1 MSTSRRVI
9 LLNVLKLVDLALMVG
24 SFLLTTL
31 LILRESNAM
40 TFSDFLSMRIK
51 IGNFVLF
58 FVLLVLW
65 HIVFSAFGLYDSRRM
80 SGRTADAIDAFK
92 AAMVG
97 TSLLTV
103 ASLAFRIRM
112 ISPSFLLVFWSI
124 STGIAVVQRV
134 LLRSVLERIR
144 LKGRNL
150 RHMLIVGTNS
160 RALDFASMI
169 KARPELGYRIIGFV
183 DKEWTGLENNLV
195 VFETADFTSH
205 GYSVASDFDNLANFL
220 RTSVVDEIVIALPFG
235 SMHPQAAKIAAQ
247 CEEQGITTRVL
258 PNIFDLKVARA
269 RADEL
274 EDTSLITNYTGV
286 AESWP
291 ILLKRGLDIVLS
303 AILLVMLAP
312 LMLLVA
318 ALIKFTSPGPVL
330 FTQNR
335 VGYNKRIFK
344 IYKFRTMTPGA
355 EQRIKDLEHLNEV
368 SGPVFKIKNDP
379 RITPVGRLLRKTSI
393 DELPQL
399 FNVLKGDMSLVGPRP
414 LPVRDYEGFSQDWQR
429 RRFSVR
435 PGITCLWQING
446 RSSIA
451 FDKWM
456 QLDLQYIDTW
466 SLWLDLEILVRTIPA
481 VFKGSGA
488 A

>member
-1 MSTSRRVI
+1 MITSRRVI

-31 LILRESNAM
+31 LILREGGAM
-40 TFSDFLSMRIK
+40 TFSDFLSMRVTV
-51 IGNFVLF
+51 GNFVLF
-58 FVLLVLW
+58 FVLLVVW
-65 HIVFSAFGLYDSRRM
+65 HLIFVALGFYDSRRM
-80 SGRTADAIDAFK
+80 SGRTADTIDTFK
-92 AAMVG
+92 ATMIG
-97 TSLLTV
+97 TFLIAV
-103 ASLAFRIRM
+103 AALAFHIRM
-112 ISPSFLLVFWSI
+112 ISPGFLLVFWL
-124 STGIAVVQRV
+124 TATAVAVIQR
-134 LLRSVLERIR
+134 LFLRSVLERIR

-160 RALDFASMI
+160 RALKFASMI
-169 KARPELGYRIIGFV
+169 EARSELGYRIIGFV
-183 DKEWTGLENNLV
+183 DQEWTGLKNL
-195 VFETADFTSH
+195 DGH
-205 GYSVASDFDNLANFL
+205 GYSVLSDFDHLSSFL
-220 RTSVVDEIVIALPFG
+220 RTIVVDEIVIALPFG
-235 SMHPQAAKIAAQ
+235 SLHPQAAKIAVL
-247 CEEQGITTRVL
+247 CEEQGIPTWVL
-258 PNIFDLKVARA
+258 SNIFDLKVAHA
-269 RADEL
+269 RVDEF
-274 EDTSLITNYTGV
+274 EDTSLIMNYTGV

-291 ILLKRGLDIVLS
+291 ALVKRGLDIVLS
-303 AILLVMLAP
+303 GILLIVLAP

-330 FTQNR
+330 FMQNR

-344 IYKFRTMTPGA
+344 IYKFRTMMLGA

-379 RITPVGRLLRKTSI
+379 RITTVGKLLRKTSI

-414 LPVRDYEGFSQDWQR
+414 LPVRDYEGFNQDWQR

-446 RSSIA
+446 RSSIP
-451 FDKWM
+451 FDKWV

-481 VFKGSGA
+481 ILKGSGA

>member
-103 ASLAFRIRM
+103 ASLAFPIRM

-124 STGIAVVQRV
+124 STAVAVVQRV

-183 DKEWTGLENNLV
+183 DKEWTGLKDNLV
-195 VFETADFTSH
+195 VFQTADFTSH
-205 GYSVASDFDNLANFL
+205 GYSVASDFDNLSNFL
-220 RTSVVDEIVIALPFG
+220 RTSVVDEVVIALPFG
-235 SMHPQAAKIAAQ
+235 SLHPQAAKIAAQ

-335 VGYNKRIFK
+335 VGYNKRRFK
-344 IYKFRTMTPGA
+344 VYKFRTMTPGA
-355 EQRIKDLEHLNEV
+355 EHKIKELEHLNEV
-368 SGPVFKIKNDP
+368 SGPVFKIKKDP
-379 RITPVGRLLRKTSI
+379 RITPVGKLLRKTSI

-414 LPVRDYEGFSQDWQR
+414 LPERDYAGFNQDWQR

-466 SLWLDLEILVRTIPA
+466 SLWLDLEILLRTIPA

>member
-1 MSTSRRVI
+1 MSTSRSVI

-24 SFLLTTL
+24 SFLLTAP

-80 SGRTADAIDAFK
+80 SRRTADAIDAFK
-92 AAMVG
+92 ATMVG
-97 TSLLTV
+97 TSLIAVVALT
-103 ASLAFRIRM
+103 FRVRM
-112 ISPSFLLVFWSI
+112 ISPSFLLVFWITAS
-124 STGIAVVQRV
+124 AVAVIQRL

-150 RHMLIVGTNS
+150 RLMLIIGTNS
-160 RALDFASMI
+160 RALEFASMI
-169 KARPELGYRIIGFV
+169 EARPELGYRIIGFL
-183 DKEWTGLENNLV
+183 DQEWTGLKNL
-195 VFETADFTSH
+195 DGR
-205 GYSVASDFDNLANFL
+205 GYSVVSDFDHLSNFL

-235 SMHPQAAKIAAQ
+235 SLHLQAARIAML

-258 PNIFDLKVARA
+258 SNIFDLKMARA
-269 RADEL
+269 RVDEFD
-274 EDTSLITNYTGV
+274 DTSLITNYTGV

-291 ILLKRGLDIVLS
+291 VLVKRGLDIVLS

-318 ALIKFTSPGPVL
+318 VLIKLTSPGPVL

-335 VGYNKRIFK
+335 VGYNKRRFK
-344 IYKFRTMTPGA
+344 IYKFRTMMPGA
-355 EQRIKDLEHLNEV
+355 EQKIKELEHLNEV

-379 RITPVGRLLRKTSI
+379 RITPAGKLLRKTSI

-414 LPVRDYEGFSQDWQR
+414 LPKRDYEGFNEDWQR

-435 PGITCLWQING
+435 PGITCLWQINA
-446 RSSIA
+446 RSSIP
-451 FDKWM
+451 FDKCM
-456 QLDLQYIDTW
+456 
-466 SLWLDLEILVRTIPA
+466 P
-481 VFKGSGA
+481 
-488 A
+488 

>member
-1 MSTSRRVI
+1 
-9 LLNVLKLVDLALMVG
+9 
-24 SFLLTTL
+24 
-31 LILRESNAM
+31 
-40 TFSDFLSMRIK
+40 
-51 IGNFVLF
+51 
-58 FVLLVLW
+58 
-65 HIVFSAFGLYDSRRM
+65 
-80 SGRTADAIDAFK
+80 
-92 AAMVG
+92 
-97 TSLLTV
+97 
-103 ASLAFRIRM
+103 
-112 ISPSFLLVFWSI
+112 
-124 STGIAVVQRV
+124 
-134 LLRSVLERIR
+134 
-144 LKGRNL
+144 
-150 RHMLIVGTNS
+150 MLIVGTNS

-169 KARPELGYRIIGFV
+169 AARPELGYRIIGFV
-183 DKEWTGLENNLV
+183 DKEWTGLKDNLV

-205 GYSVASDFDNLANFL
+205 GYSVASDFDNLSNFL

-247 CEEQGITTRVL
+247 CEEQGITTRLL

-291 ILLKRGLDIVLS
+291 IFLKRGLDIVLS

-318 ALIKFTSPGPVL
+318 ALIKLTSHGPVL

-344 IYKFRTMTPGA
+344 IYKFRTMMPGA

-379 RITPVGRLLRKTSI
+379 RITPVGKLLRKTSI

-414 LPVRDYEGFSQDWQR
+414 LPVRDYEGFNQDWQR

-466 SLWLDLEILVRTIPA
+466 SLWLDLEILLRTIPA

>member
-1 MSTSRRVI
+1 
-9 LLNVLKLVDLALMVG
+9 LNVLKLVDLALMVG

-103 ASLAFRIRM
+103 ASLAFPIRM

-169 KARPELGYRIIGFV
+169 KARPELG
-183 DKEWTGLENNLV
+183 
-195 VFETADFTSH
+195 
-205 GYSVASDFDNLANFL
+205 
-220 RTSVVDEIVIALPFG
+220 
-235 SMHPQAAKIAAQ
+235 
-247 CEEQGITTRVL
+247 
-258 PNIFDLKVARA
+258 
-269 RADEL
+269 
-274 EDTSLITNYTGV
+274 
-286 AESWP
+286 
-291 ILLKRGLDIVLS
+291 
-303 AILLVMLAP
+303 
-312 LMLLVA
+312 
-318 ALIKFTSPGPVL
+318 
-330 FTQNR
+330 
-335 VGYNKRIFK
+335 
-344 IYKFRTMTPGA
+344 
-355 EQRIKDLEHLNEV
+355 
-368 SGPVFKIKNDP
+368 
-379 RITPVGRLLRKTSI
+379 
-393 DELPQL
+393 
-399 FNVLKGDMSLVGPRP
+399 
-414 LPVRDYEGFSQDWQR
+414 
-429 RRFSVR
+429 
-435 PGITCLWQING
+435 
-446 RSSIA
+446 
-451 FDKWM
+451 
-456 QLDLQYIDTW
+456 
-466 SLWLDLEILVRTIPA
+466 
-481 VFKGSGA
+481 
-488 A
+488 

>member
-31 LILRESNAM
+31 LILREGSAK
-40 TFSDFLSMRIK
+40 TFSDFLSMRVK
-51 IGNFVLF
+51 VGNFVLF

-65 HIVFSAFGLYDSRRM
+65 HVIFAAFGLYDSRRI
-80 SGRTADAIDAFK
+80 SGRTADAIDTFK
-92 AAMVG
+92 ATMIG
-97 TSLLTV
+97 TFLIAV
-103 ASLAFRIRM
+103 AALAFHIRM
-112 ISPSFLLVFWSI
+112 ISPGFLLVFWL
-124 STGIAVVQRV
+124 TATAVAVIQR
-134 LLRSVLERIR
+134 LFLRSVLERIR

-160 RALDFASMI
+160 RALEFASMI
-169 KARPELGYRIIGFV
+169 EARPELGYRIIGFV
-183 DKEWTGLENNLV
+183 DQEWTGLKNL
-195 VFETADFTSH
+195 DGH
-205 GYSVASDFDNLANFL
+205 GDSVLSDFDHLSNFL

-235 SMHPQAAKIAAQ
+235 SLHPQAAKIAVL

-258 PNIFDLKVARA
+258 SNVFDLKVAHA
-269 RADEL
+269 RVDEF
-274 EDTSLITNYTGV
+274 EGTSLITNYTGS

-291 ILLKRGLDIVLS
+291 VLVKRGLDILLS
-303 AILLVMLAP
+303 GILLVMLLP

-318 ALIKFTSPGPVL
+318 ALIKLTSPGPVL
-330 FTQNR
+330 FIQNR
-335 VGYNKRIFK
+335 VGYNKRKFK

-355 EQRIKDLEHLNEV
+355 EQRIKELERLNEV

-379 RITPVGRLLRKTSI
+379 RITPVGKLLRKTSI

-414 LPVRDYEGFSQDWQR
+414 LPVRDYEGFNQDWQR

-446 RSSIA
+446 RSSIP

-466 SLWLDLEILVRTIPA
+466 SLWLDLEILARTIPA
-481 VFKGSGA
+481 ILKGSGA